1 MSAHR
6 CADMHVSVLIMCAT
20 AGVCV
25 STFMRVADGCGCAGE
40 WYLLPCMDSVMRDPS
55 GVSLSLKL
63 LWQ

>member
-1 MSAHR
+1 
-6 CADMHVSVLIMCAT
+6 
-20 AGVCV
+20 
-25 STFMRVADGCGCAGE
+25 MRVADGCGCAGE